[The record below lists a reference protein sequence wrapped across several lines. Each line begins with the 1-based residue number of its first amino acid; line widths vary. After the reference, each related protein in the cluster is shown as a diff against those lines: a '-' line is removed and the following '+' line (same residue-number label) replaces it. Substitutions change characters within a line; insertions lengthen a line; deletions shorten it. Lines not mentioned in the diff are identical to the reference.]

1 MVWKLLTAIIVGE
14 IYGFLDTNSCLLLEQ
29 KGRRR
34 KPRET
39 NDLLLIHKTIMK
51 KL

>member
-1 MVWKLLTAIIVGE
+1 MVWKLLAAIIVGE

-29 KGRRR
+29 KGCR
-34 KPRET
+34 RET